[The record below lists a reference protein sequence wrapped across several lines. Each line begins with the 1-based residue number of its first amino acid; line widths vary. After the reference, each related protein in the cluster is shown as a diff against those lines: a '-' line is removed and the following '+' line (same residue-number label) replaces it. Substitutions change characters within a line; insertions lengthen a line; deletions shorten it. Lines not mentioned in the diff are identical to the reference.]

1 MKQRFARWLLE
12 FLGWT
17 LEGAKPQ
24 QERYVLIAAHHT
36 SNWDF
41 PLMLAFA
48 AAFDIRV
55 TWMGKHSLFFPPVGW
70 IMRMMG
76 GMPIIRD
83 KNKNVVASM
92 VDLFK
97 QSSRL
102 VLVVPTEGTRDRT
115 EHWKSGFYHIARGA
129 DVPVILSYLDVGKKV
144 GGIGPAI
151 ELTGDFRADMDRIR
165 EFYAGMQG
173 FRPENIGVIRLREE
187 DVEEVV
193 DHDGTGPDEIERLAG
208 NL

>member
-24 QERYVLIAAHHT
+24 QERYVLIAAPHT

-83 KNKNVVASM
+83 KNRNVVASM
-92 VDLFK
+92 VEVFK
-97 QSSRL
+97 HSSQL

-115 EHWKSGFYHIARGA
+115 EHWKSGFYHIARKA
-129 DVPVILSYLDVGKKV
+129 EVPIVLSYLDYGRKV
-144 GGIGPAI
+144 GGFGPEI
-151 ELTGDFRADMDRIR
+151 VPTGDIPADMK
-165 EFYAGMQG
+165 
-173 FRPENIGVIRLREE
+173 VIRDFYDGKKGRYPEKFSPVRLPEE
-187 DVEEVV
+187 DE
-193 DHDGTGPDEIERLAG
+193 D
-208 NL
+208 

>member
-12 FLGWT
+12 SMGWT

-24 QERYVLIAAHHT
+24 QARYVLIAAPHT

-83 KNKNVVASM
+83 KNRNVVASM
-92 VDLFK
+92 VDVFK

-115 EHWKSGFYHIARGA
+115 EHWKSGFYHIARQAG
-129 DVPVILSYLDVGKKV
+129 VPIVPSFLDFSRKRGGFGPALLTSDNVREDMQYFRDFYLDMKGKFPEKF
-144 GGIGPAI
+144 GP
-151 ELTGDFRADMDRIR
+151 
-165 EFYAGMQG
+165 
-173 FRPENIGVIRLREE
+173 IRLKEE
-187 DVEEVV
+187 EKQ
-193 DHDGTGPDEIERLAG
+193 
-208 NL
+208 